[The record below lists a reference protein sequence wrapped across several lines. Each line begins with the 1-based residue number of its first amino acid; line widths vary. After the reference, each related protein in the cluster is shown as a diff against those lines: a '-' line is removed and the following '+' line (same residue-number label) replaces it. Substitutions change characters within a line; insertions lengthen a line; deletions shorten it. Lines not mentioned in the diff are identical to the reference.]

1 MAHLRK
7 GDIMVLDKIKEI
19 IKNTFGRDVSTLNE
33 NTDILKDLKLDSLD
47 IVDLVMAVEEEW
59 GLVVDDSDIEKLR
72 TLGDVVKY
80 IESNI

>member
-1 MAHLRK
+1 
-7 GDIMVLDKIKEI
+7 MVIDKIKDI
-19 IKNTFGRDVSTLNE
+19 IKTTFGKDVSTLDE

-59 GLVVDDSDIEKLR
+59 RFVVDDADIEKLR

-80 IESNI
+80 IESNM

>member
-1 MAHLRK
+1 
-7 GDIMVLDKIKEI
+7 MVLDKIKEI